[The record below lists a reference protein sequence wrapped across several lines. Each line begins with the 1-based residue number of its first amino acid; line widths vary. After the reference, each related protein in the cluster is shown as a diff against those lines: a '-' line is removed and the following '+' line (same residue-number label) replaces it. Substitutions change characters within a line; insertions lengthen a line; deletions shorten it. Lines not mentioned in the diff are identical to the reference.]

1 MRSKSEHHIWWQL
14 RCLQLTTA
22 QTFRQCAYG
31 LRGDGA
37 DFSRKFWGPEPD
49 FYIDLRR
56 SQTNRN
62 CQSQTFWQPPTSGLF
77 WKAPNFFFCT
87 SKSYRMIPRRVWGL
101 PSRDTAHVTVEP
113 FSEWH
118 AICFGGVD
126 RSLFYFCAAGMVHMG
141 ICSLL
146 FQICSWHLKQN
157 FLLQKSFLIFSRL
170 LRSFPG
176 HRFGCTT
183 TSPGS
188 QDMPCKCSTSW
199 DPVIKGMYCSGWSW
213 MVQSFGGHNLP
224 CDRTCLVFSL
234 PTIPANSSIDFAK
247 ACASQSTS

>member
-77 WKAPNFFFCT
+77 WKAPSFFLHLEKLPHDPPQSLGSTESRHRACHRWTFLGMTCHLFRRCGPVSILFLCRWDGPHGHLQFAFPNLFMTFMT
-87 SKSYRMIPRRVWGL
+87 SQA
-101 PSRDTAHVTVEP
+101 D
-113 FSEWH
+113 
-118 AICFGGVD
+118 
-126 RSLFYFCAAGMVHMG
+126 
-141 ICSLL
+141 
-146 FQICSWHLKQN
+146 
-157 FLLQKSFLIFSRL
+157 FLLQKSFLFSRL

-183 TSPGS
+183 TSLGS

-234 PTIPANSSIDFAK
+234 PTK

>member
-77 WKAPNFFFCT
+77 WKAPSFFFAPRKVTAWSPAEFGVYRVETPRMSPLNLSRNDMPFVSAVRTGLYFIFVPLGWSTWTSAVCF
-87 SKSYRMIPRRVWGL
+87 SKSV
-101 PSRDTAHVTVEP
+101 
-113 FSEWH
+113 
-118 AICFGGVD
+118 
-126 RSLFYFCAAGMVHMG
+126 LFFFMTSQAD
-141 ICSLL
+141 
-146 FQICSWHLKQN
+146 
-157 FLLQKSFLIFSRL
+157 FLLQKSFLISRL

-183 TSPGS
+183 TSLGS

-199 DPVIKGMYCSGWSW
+199 DPVIKGMYYD
-213 MVQSFGGHNLP
+213 VL
-224 CDRTCLVFSL
+224 
-234 PTIPANSSIDFAK
+234 
-247 ACASQSTS
+247 

>member
-1 MRSKSEHHIWWQL
+1 MCIRLKRRWSRLLTKVLGSWAWFLHWSSEKSDKSEL
-14 RCLQLTTA
+14 
-22 QTFRQCAYG
+22 
-31 LRGDGA
+31 
-37 DFSRKFWGPEPD
+37 PESN
-49 FYIDLRR
+49 ILATSDLRTFLKGTELFFLHLEKLPHDPPQSLGSTESR
-56 SQTNRN
+56 HRACHRWTFLGMTCHLFRRCGPVSILLLCRWDGPHGHLQFAFPNLFMTSQ
-62 CQSQTFWQPPTSGLF
+62 
-77 WKAPNFFFCT
+77 A
-87 SKSYRMIPRRVWGL
+87 
-101 PSRDTAHVTVEP
+101 D
-113 FSEWH
+113 
-118 AICFGGVD
+118 
-126 RSLFYFCAAGMVHMG
+126 
-141 ICSLL
+141 
-146 FQICSWHLKQN
+146 

-176 HRFGCTT
+176 HRFGWTT